1 MMSSPSASL
10 LYHQTDCYAE
20 LVVLLL
26 ACCYYSSMV
35 AACWVLGIA
44 WHTHGVSEKKAPTLV
59 EWTERFRVI
68 GVIGTVHLIQAR
80 SR

>member
-1 MMSSPSASL
+1 
-10 LYHQTDCYAE
+10 
-20 LVVLLL
+20 
-26 ACCYYSSMV
+26 MV
-35 AACWVLGIA
+35 AAYWVLGIA

-68 GVIGTVHLIQAR
+68 GVIGTVHLVQAR